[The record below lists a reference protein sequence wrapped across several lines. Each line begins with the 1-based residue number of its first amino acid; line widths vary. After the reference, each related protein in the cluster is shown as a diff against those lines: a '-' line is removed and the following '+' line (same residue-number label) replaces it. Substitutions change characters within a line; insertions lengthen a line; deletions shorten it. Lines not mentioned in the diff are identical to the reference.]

1 MRKAGLLLAGSVLA
15 ALLVGC
21 GGSSGTSTSR
31 PPITTSLTR
40 VVAGYVYVTGNSG
53 NPTGPAVIIAPT
65 SNPPSGYFKPTAGIV
80 TLSVTNGSIIQ
91 APATLNTDMA
101 VSNEILATITS
112 LETTPSYT
120 ISGTGLEY
128 NGIAKGNVASA
139 TVSLGAST
147 DNGKIL
153 GISVGT
159 STVYAPGA
167 VASLRVVCKDNG
179 INTNL
184 FKAPADSL
192 LDGLVAGNNYSIAV
206 AAFDANGIVVSG
218 ASPVVTTDQPT
229 KIAVNSS
236 SSLLTPDVTGA
247 LVAGPVM
254 VTATVGGILTSFS
267 TTYSFGMVS
276 SVALAPAGPTSVVW
290 AVSGAPATVA
300 LTATVKNQF
309 NSPMPGQTMTLT
321 TANAP
326 SNTWIAGG
334 SAFSVAS
341 GSSTAAGTL
350 AVVFTAPT
358 SAAGPLSAGNKA
370 IKGDNTLTATVGS
383 ITGIAVVHLTRPLAS
398 LVVAGATRLDVGQTT
413 QSGSDQFSVTGG
425 LDVDNDPIASPSGVV
440 AWTLTPVAGA
450 GNVGDLDDAS
460 LKSTTDAT
468 INGASGVMTGGTKPG
483 QVTVKAA
490 IGGVN
495 SNNLTVDIYGAPAK
509 IKYTPATT
517 VSGYSGAQNVTFNML
532 DNWGHIVPTSEYTF
546 TKTVTADS
554 LSGAI
559 ASNGA
564 GNAFALTPGISSGTF
579 TLTVNGSW
587 TGAKSG
593 SSVIAKTRTSTIAP

>member
-1 MRKAGLLLAGSVLA
+1 
-15 ALLVGC
+15 
-21 GGSSGTSTSR
+21 
-31 PPITTSLTR
+31 
-40 VVAGYVYVTGNSG
+40 
-53 NPTGPAVIIAPT
+53 
-65 SNPPSGYFKPTAGIV
+65 
-80 TLSVTNGSIIQ
+80 
-91 APATLNTDMA
+91 
-101 VSNEILATITS
+101 
-112 LETTPSYT
+112 
-120 ISGTGLEY
+120 
-128 NGIAKGNVASA
+128 
-139 TVSLGAST
+139 
-147 DNGKIL
+147 
-153 GISVGT
+153 
-159 STVYAPGA
+159 
-167 VASLRVVCKDNG
+167 
-179 INTNL
+179 
-184 FKAPADSL
+184 
-192 LDGLVAGNNYSIAV
+192 
-206 AAFDANGIVVSG
+206 
-218 ASPVVTTDQPT
+218 
-229 KIAVNSS
+229 
-236 SSLLTPDVTGA
+236 
-247 LVAGPVM
+247 
-254 VTATVGGILTSFS
+254 
-267 TTYSFGMVS
+267 
-276 SVALAPAGPTSVVW
+276 
-290 AVSGAPATVA
+290 
-300 LTATVKNQF
+300 
-309 NSPMPGQTMTLT
+309 MTLT
-321 TANAP
+321 TAKAP
-326 SNTWIAGG
+326 GNTWIAGG

-383 ITGIAVVHLTRPLAS
+383 KTGTAVVHLTRPLAS